1 MALKIAALNSDT
13 TGTAPR
19 PGSRLLDVGVN
30 ILTNERIARTEGGQG
45 QMLFIDES
53 AYAVGRCVHP
63 TLGPRGDGDAQI
75 YT

>member
-30 ILTNERIARTEGGQG
+30 ILTNERIATTEGGQA

-53 AYAVGRCVHP
+53 AFTVGRRVHP
-63 TLGPRGDGDAQI
+63 TLGPRYDSDAQI
-75 YT
+75 HT